1 MASPPLGGWSSVFSA
16 LVSPELSLG
25 VKLRLNATE
34 LRAANAIVEVMG
46 QDGHSDEE
54 ISDVARA
61 LVTMQPSL
69 VLVHLVSLNHF
80 FCFPCFQFL
89 YNEREDI
96 RPAWHVFCA
105 KYGTFGVNELR
116 SSDAKK
122 MISTLGGGLQPE
134 KVRQPC
140 LLAFP

>member
-1 MASPPLGGWSSVFSA
+1 MASSPPGKWGSVFSA

-69 VLVHLVSLNHF
+69 VLVHLILLIHF
-80 FCFPCFQFL
+80 FLYFL
-89 YNEREDI
+89 
-96 RPAWHVFCA
+96 VFS
-105 KYGTFGVNELR
+105 F
-116 SSDAKK
+116 
-122 MISTLGGGLQPE
+122 STVS
-134 KVRQPC
+134 VRIFVLPGMFSVQSTVHSE
-140 LLAFP
+140 